1 VLRAIGKI
9 VRLTCQRIRV
19 QGEGFDKLAQSNFLG
34 FRGIPSS
41 RLPSDNVTFD
51 SGAQDCVQ
59 SAVAMAAALCTGLE
73 VLLGGFG
80 SSINRAFCKI
90 GKLFIC
96 AFFFGEGGVEERHG
110 LLEAKFLRP
119 GL

>member
-1 VLRAIGKI
+1 VLRGIGKI
-9 VRLTCQRIRV
+9 VRLTGQRIRV
-19 QGEGFDKLAQSNFLG
+19 QGEGFRQGHLDFLRTTLLSTVAPG
-34 FRGIPSS
+34 FRAKRRRDRGGAFYRS
-41 RLPSDNVTFD
+41 RSI
-51 SGAQDCVQ
+51 
-59 SAVAMAAALCTGLE
+59 E
-73 VLLGGFG
+73 LLGGFG

-110 LLEAKFLRP
+110 LVEAKFLRP